1 MKKKILFI
9 VLSLG
14 IAFILYATLVTSVH
28 RKNILIKVPVA
39 RVQYQLSTAKSIS
52 KWYLPF
58 ATQDTVAIKITG
70 KDKLAS
76 NADSLRITRL
86 TGLSAW
92 YKVSN
97 NNATKDIVFD
107 MIADTAGHTNI
118 TLRYESN
125 LWNIITGADP
135 IVSNAEKSLLHL
147 KEYFEDIKKMYGYE
161 MEVVE
166 VTDTTFL
173 FTSKIAANNSK
184 KEALKSSYESL
195 IKYAK
200 EKNMDYSGTRIFYS
214 SAYGNDSTHLFMS
227 IEINNTTNASITGEY
242 TLKKMP
248 YKGRLLSA
256 YYQGSFGNVLKPI
269 TAMEQFKIDNG
280 LTSMAIPFIKIITE
294 GVDFDDAQII
304 QAKAYYPVY

>member
-1 MKKKILFI
+1 MKKKILI
-9 VLSLG
+9 LVLGLG

-28 RKNILIKVPVA
+28 HKNILIKVPVV
-39 RVQYQLSTAKSIS
+39 RVQYQLSSAKSIS

-76 NADSLRITRL
+76 DADSLRITRL

-107 MIADTAGHTNI
+107 MISDTAGYTNI

-125 LWNIITGADP
+125 LWNIIAGANP
-135 IVSNAEKSLLHL
+135 IITNAEKSLVHL
-147 KEYFEDIKKMYGYE
+147 KEYFEDTKKMYGYE

-166 VTDTTFL
+166 VTDTSFL
-173 FTSKIAANNSK
+173 FTSKIVATHLK
-184 KEALKSSYESL
+184 KEALKSGYESL

-214 SAYGNDSTHLFMS
+214 SAYGNDSAHLFMS
-227 IEINNTTNASITGEY
+227 IGINNTTNASITGEY

-256 YYQGSFGNVLKPI
+256 YYQGSFGNALKPI
-269 TAMEQFKIDNG
+269 TAMEQFKTDNG

-304 QAKAYYPVY
+304 QARAYYPVY